1 MDSAEYVLCKWK
13 GQLWP
18 ARVLS
23 RPRTSAHSKG
33 RGAPFLKVQ
42 ILSVGEKTRVRSTE
56 AKPLT
61 KSKILAV
68 ASLAGKGSQGR
79 GLPGQTRAY
88 KGALKVALDV
98 LGEGRHLFPGRRA
111 QDQRTSMEAPK
122 FPKEQAS
129 SSPCQSLR
137 FEACSQRGQGLSHRS
152 PGKQHGCPWGPVVRS
167 SQNMLYGRKGKAQAH
182 SAFGPPHFEGQGIVL
197 RGSRVW
203 PRSPAPAGK
212 AAGNPGKR
220 KLSTSK
226 HRPQSAPASTEGAQ
240 AKNEQQAAPG
250 PPRKRRKR
258 RRRRISIL
266 PKARKPQARAPCAG
280 LEIQAIGGQRK
291 KTALQEDKKD
301 PSPGTLKPD
310 AKGASAACLPPNPWL
325 RRSLRLASRKR
336 KIYVL
341 CPLCRVPELETHVH
355 SKAASTRFQ
364 RTGAVI
370 QEDRQ
375 ATKVASSARGP
386 NTIEGGMLVWFKCQD
401 LPFWPAVV
409 KSVSQHDKMARVL
422 LIEGSMQLERRG
434 VRVPLCKLKPLDCGE
449 KRSLL
454 RRASRVY
461 GPGISWCFS
470 VIDHY
475 REGLACG
482 SSLGSFMDYYTSPAS
497 SPLRRAIQEGDLH
510 IDFPKVSYADLE
522 DWEEE
527 MTLAGKRPC
536 RKLLPDRTRA
546 SWDRANKKIVD
557 FIVKRKGA
565 DQHLLD
571 IVKGRKQ
578 SKRLDD
584 LRTSKRDV
592 FCVETYLEDDDQ
604 LHLVA
609 RHLQE
614 IAKEADEALLSLTRG
629 DIVRFTIEVLLPE
642 AIICS
647 IAALEELSYKEAEEK
662 YLRGPPVHYREK
674 ELFDKTIL
682 KAARKRSAARVLM
695 ASSPPALGPTS

>member
-23 RPRTSAHSKG
+23 RPRTSAHSKR
-33 RGAPFLKVQ
+33 RGAPFLEVQ

-68 ASLAGKGSQGR
+68 ASLAGKGSQGS
-79 GLPGQTRAY
+79 GSPGQTRAY
-88 KGALKVALDV
+88 KGALEVALDV
-98 LGEGRHLFPGRRA
+98 LGEERHLFPGRRA
-111 QDQRTSMEAPK
+111 QGQRTSMEAPK
-122 FPKEQAS
+122 APKEQAS
-129 SSPCQSLR
+129 SSPFQSLR
-137 FEACSQRGQGLSHRS
+137 LQSCSQRGQGLSQRS
-152 PGKQHGCPWGPVVRS
+152 PGKQRGRPRGPVVRS
-167 SQNMLYGRKGKAQAH
+167 SQNVPAVQRGKAQAH
-182 SAFGPPHFEGQGIVL
+182 SAVGPPHFEGQGSVL

-226 HRPQSAPASTEGAQ
+226 HRPRSAPDSTEGAQ

-250 PPRKRRKR
+250 PPRR
-258 RRRRISIL
+258 RRRRRVSTS
-266 PKARKPQARAPCAG
+266 PKAPKPQARASCAG
-280 LEIQAIGGQRK
+280 LEIRAIGGQRK
-291 KTALQEDKKD
+291 KTALPEDNKD
-301 PSPGTLKPD
+301 PSPGTLKPVV
-310 AKGASAACLPPNPWL
+310 KGASAARVPPIRRL
-325 RRSLRLASRKR
+325 RRSLRLASTKR
-336 KIYVL
+336 KIHVL

-364 RTGAVI
+364 RRGDAI
-370 QEDRQ
+370 QEDSQ
-375 ATKVASSARGP
+375 ATKVASSAQGP
-386 NTIEGGMLVWFKCQD
+386 DTIEGGMLVWFKCQD

-482 SSLGSFMDYYTSPAS
+482 SSLGSFMDYYTSRAS

-614 IAKEADEALLSLTRG
+614 IAKEADESLLSLTRG
-629 DIVRFTIEVLLPE
+629 DIVRFTMEVLLPE

-682 KAARKRSAARVLM
+682 KAARKRSAARVQTGR
-695 ASSPPALGPTS
+695 APPALGPTS